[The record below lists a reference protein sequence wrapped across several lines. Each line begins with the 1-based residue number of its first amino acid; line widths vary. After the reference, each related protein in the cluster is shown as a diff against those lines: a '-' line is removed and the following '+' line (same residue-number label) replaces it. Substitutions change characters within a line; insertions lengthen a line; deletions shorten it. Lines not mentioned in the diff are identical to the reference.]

1 MNAKGKYNETPL
13 HWAAAGGKTDGVKVL
28 IKAGADVNTTDD
40 EGYNPLHVTAYEGH
54 TEIGKALIEAG
65 ADVDAKANR
74 GSTPLHLAAHE
85 GKRETVKAL
94 LKAGAEIDVT
104 DEWAQTPL
112 YIATVK
118 GHTEIVQALRK
129 AGAEVEV
136 TDYRG
141 DTPLNTAQRNGQSEV
156 AAILARKNH
165 PTEIQFQF
173 HLDEINSMWH
183 TGYFNVIEPWGR
195 MESITGDDDM
205 TDHICQYLTT
215 YKGGCSWLWCDS
227 YLDAKIILE
236 YFKKDL
242 LVTGFILRDT
252 ARIGPDFSSGTWGH
266 VVWLNVDISK
276 TLKTPTKGKRRS
288 LDEAISS
295 RKSGVPL

>member
-1 MNAKGKYNETPL
+1 MNKLLRLCESGDTEAVKALIKEGTDVNATDNGGTTPLHWATWNGHEATVEALITAGAEVNAKGKNGCTPL
-13 HWAAAGGKTDGVKVL
+13 HWAADF
-28 IKAGADVNTTDD
+28 
-40 EGYNPLHVTAYEGH
+40 GH
-54 TEIGKALIEAG
+54 TEVAELLITAG
-65 ADVDAKANR
+65 AEVNATVTEGNWK
-74 GSTPLHLAAHE
+74 GYTPLHLATENGHTD
-85 GKRETVKAL
+85 TVRIL
-94 LKAGAEIDVT
+94 LDNRADPTVT
-104 DEWAQTPL
+104 DSN
-112 YIATVK
+112 
-118 GHTEIVQALRK
+118 
-129 AGAEVEV
+129 
-136 TDYRG
+136 G

-205 TDHICQYLTT
+205 TDHICQYLTA
-215 YKGGCSWLWCDS
+215 YNGDCSWLWCDS
-227 YLDAKIILE
+227 YLEAKIILE

>member
-1 MNAKGKYNETPL
+1 MNKLLRLCESGDTEAVKALIKEGTDVTSTDIHGNTPL
-13 HWAAAGGKTDGVKVL
+13 HWAVK
-28 IKAGADVNTTDD
+28 
-40 EGYNPLHVTAYEGH
+40 EGH
-54 TEIGKALIEAG
+54 TEVARLLLKAG
-65 ADVDAKANR
+65 GDVNATVTDGYYK
-74 GSTPLHLAAHE
+74 GYTPLHLATENGHTD
-85 GKRETVKAL
+85 TVRIL
-94 LKAGAEIDVT
+94 LDNRADPTVT
-104 DEWAQTPL
+104 DSN
-112 YIATVK
+112 
-118 GHTEIVQALRK
+118 
-129 AGAEVEV
+129 
-136 TDYRG
+136 G

-205 TDHICQYLTT
+205 TDHICQYLTA
-215 YKGGCSWLWCDS
+215 YNGDCSWLWCDS
-227 YLDAKIILE
+227 YLEAKIILE

-295 RKSGVPL
+295 RKSGGPM

>member
-1 MNAKGKYNETPL
+1 MNNKAITLLVQSLIKEGAEVNSPLTDGLYEGFTPL
-13 HWAAAGGKTDGVKVL
+13 HWAAYAGKLGTVQALLEAGAEVTATVTDGLDKGKTPLHFAVENGHTEIVEAL
-28 IKAGADVNTTDD
+28 IKAGADVKATVTD
-40 EGYNPLHVTAYEGH
+40 GYYKGY
-54 TEIGKALIEAG
+54 
-65 ADVDAKANR
+65 
-74 GSTPLHLAAHE
+74 TPLHLATENGHTD
-85 GKRETVKAL
+85 TVRIL
-94 LKAGAEIDVT
+94 LDNRADPTVT
-104 DEWAQTPL
+104 DSN
-112 YIATVK
+112 
-118 GHTEIVQALRK
+118 
-129 AGAEVEV
+129 
-136 TDYRG
+136 G

-205 TDHICQYLTT
+205 TDHICQYLTA
-215 YKGGCSWLWCDS
+215 YNGGCSWLWCDS
-227 YLDAKIILE
+227 YLEAKIILE